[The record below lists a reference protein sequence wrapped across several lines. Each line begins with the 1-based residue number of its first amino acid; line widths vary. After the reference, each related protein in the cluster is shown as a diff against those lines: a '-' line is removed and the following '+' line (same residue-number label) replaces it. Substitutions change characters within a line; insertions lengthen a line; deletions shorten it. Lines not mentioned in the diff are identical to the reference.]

1 MLKRKDLLGLK
12 DVSKDEI
19 LQILGCAVEM
29 KEVLGRDVKKTQ
41 HLVGKNV
48 VTLFYENSTRTRSE
62 EHTSELQS
70 L

>member
-29 KEVLGRDVKKTQ
+29 KEVLGRDVKRRSI
-41 HLVGKNV
+41 LSAR
-48 VTLFYENSTRTRSE
+48 TL
-62 EHTSELQS
+62 
-70 L
+70 